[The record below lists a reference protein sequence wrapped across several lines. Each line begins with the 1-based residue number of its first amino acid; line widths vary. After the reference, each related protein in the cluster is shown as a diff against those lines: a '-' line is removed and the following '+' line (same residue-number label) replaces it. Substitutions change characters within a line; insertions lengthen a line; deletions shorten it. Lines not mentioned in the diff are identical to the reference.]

1 MAAAITVTPTTVQA
15 GITLA
20 TVTGTGFTANQVISL
35 ETTSPHYGSN
45 WTLPTGTHET
55 LARREVTVT
64 ANALGAFTYQTV
76 FGYDQGQTF
85 TFKARPISEQ
95 YLDTTATATATVVP
109 TQPNT

>member
-1 MAAAITVTPTTVQA
+1 MAAAITVTPTTIQA

-20 TVTGTGFTANQVISL
+20 TVSGTGFTANTDYSL

-45 WTLPTGTHET
+45 WTLPTATNET
-55 LARREVTVT
+55 LARREVTVV
-64 ANALGAFTYQTV
+64 ADGLGAFKYQTV

-95 YLDTTATATATVVP
+95 YLDTSAVATQTVVP

>member
-1 MAAAITVTPTTVQA
+1 MAAAITITPATIQA

-20 TVTGTGFTANQVISL
+20 TVTGTGFTANTVYSL

-45 WTLPTGTHET
+45 WTLPTSTNET

-64 ANALGAFTYQTV
+64 ADANGGFTYQTA
-76 FGYDQGQTF
+76 FGYDLSQTY

-95 YLDTTATATATVVP
+95 YLDTTAVTTATVVP